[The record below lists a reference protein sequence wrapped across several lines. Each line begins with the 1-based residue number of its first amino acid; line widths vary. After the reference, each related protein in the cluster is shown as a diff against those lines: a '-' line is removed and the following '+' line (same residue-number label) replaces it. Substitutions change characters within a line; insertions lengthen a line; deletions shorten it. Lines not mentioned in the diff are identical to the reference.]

1 MHSKVY
7 FLYRRVFIV
16 LYRRAYNLCRRVYF
30 LSDIYIVYFLHR
42 RVYLLYRRV
51 YSYIRWVFFISE
63 SSFFMSD
70 EGFIFYVAGLI
81 FYIRRFIFI
90 SDSLLILNRRVYCS
104 AVIPLQLIVIMY
116 ILGFSIIVM
125 HLTNDVASWASTRPL
140 YGRCNKTYTFIL
152 FNISFSI
159 PMSCDTDLRQAE

>member
-1 MHSKVY
+1 MSEGLFFIGY
-7 FLYRRVFIV
+7 IYSLLFTSQGLSFISEGLFLYPMG
-16 LYRRAYNLCRRVYF
+16 
-30 LSDIYIVYFLHR
+30 
-42 RVYLLYRRV
+42 
-51 YSYIRWVFFISE
+51 FFISK
-63 SSFFMSD
+63 SSFFISD
-70 EGFIFYVAGLI
+70 EGFIFYVAGII

-90 SDSLLILNRRVYCS
+90 SDSLLILYQRVYCS